1 VANEMLQ
8 ELNIENFAII
18 DKVSVS
24 FNRGFNVLTGETGAG
39 KSILIDAVNVV
50 LGAKFD
56 KNYIKKGKDKSVLEA
71 LFDLS
76 SEKLSMD
83 SLSEFGIDCSSQLI
97 ISRELYQTGR
107 SVSRINGRIVNVS
120 MLKQVT
126 KSLIDVHGQH
136 EHQSL
141 LDEGRH
147 IELIDAVG
155 NDEYKDL
162 LEDVKNQYLLLQ
174 KKQKELA
181 VYDVDEFE
189 KARKIDL
196 YKYQIDE
203 IDSAEL
209 KAGEEEKLSEEY
221 RNLYHLSEVRQYYFS
236 SLDALSN
243 SQNGAIDQINSAAG
257 NIQKAIN
264 YDSDAKA
271 LYDGLQDIVDQLQ
284 DIKADLRNKSELI
297 DVDENTLLEL
307 DQRMSLISKIKRKYG
322 SSVEDVIEYRD
333 KIEKDYR
340 LLIESEDE
348 IARLEA
354 EIEELETDMSSV
366 CGELTRR
373 RIIIA
378 EELSSKITANLK
390 DLNMKEAEFRVNI
403 EPLDKFSSR
412 GADRIRFEI
421 KTNGGQPFM
430 KLSKIASGG
439 EMSRVMLAFK
449 AILAKADKI
458 PTLIFDEIDTG
469 ISGRTAQV
477 VAEKISLIAKNH
489 QILSITHL
497 PQLAA
502 MGDYH
507 YYIYKKNYNNSVE
520 VRVKE
525 LSENGRIDEISR
537 LIGGVDLTET
547 TQKHAFEMLK
557 MSKALKVNLVE

>member
-1 VANEMLQ
+1 MLQ

-24 FNRGFNVLTGETGAG
+24 FNKGFNVLTGETGAG

-56 KNYIKKGKDKSVLEA
+56 KSYIKKGKDKSILEA
-71 LFDLS
+71 LFNLS
-76 SEKLSMD
+76 DAKLRLD
-83 SLSEFGIDCSSQLI
+83 SLSEFGIDYSSQLI

-141 LDEGRH
+141 LDENRH
-147 IELIDAVG
+147 IELIDAIG
-155 NDEYKDL
+155 DSDYKEL
-162 LEDVKNQYLLLQ
+162 LEKVRVQHRELQ
-174 KKQKELA
+174 SLKKELQ

-189 KARKIDL
+189 KARKLDL

-203 IDSAEL
+203 IDTAEL
-209 KAGEEEKLSEEY
+209 KVGEEERLSDEY
-221 RNLYHLSEVRQYYFS
+221 RELYHLSEVRQYFFS

-243 SQNGAIDQINSAAG
+243 RQNNAIDQINSAASAL
-257 NIQKAIN
+257 QKASAH
-264 YDSDAKA
+264 DSDASV
-271 LYDGLQDIVDQLQ
+271 LYDGLQEILDQLE
-284 DIKADLRNKSELI
+284 DIKSDLRNKAEVI
-297 DVDENTLLEL
+297 DVDDETLMEL
-307 DQRMSLISKIKRKYG
+307 DSRMSHINQIKRKYG
-322 SSVEDVIEYRD
+322 SSIEEVIAYRD
-333 KIEKDYR
+333 QIDKEYR

-348 IARLEA
+348 IKR
-354 EIEELETDMSSV
+354 IESNIDEVEKSLSLI
-366 CGELTRR
+366 CRELTQKRMN
-373 RIIIA
+373 IA
-378 EELSSKITANLK
+378 GDLASKITSNLK
-390 DLNMKEAEFRVNI
+390 DLNMQEAEFRVSI
-403 EPLDKFSSR
+403 EPLDKFSSN

-430 KLSKIASGG
+430 QLSKIASGG

-449 AILAKADKI
+449 SILAKADGI

-477 VAEKISLIAKNH
+477 VAEKISAIAKDH

-507 YYIYKKNYNNSVE
+507 YYIYKKNFNDSVE

-525 LSENGRIDEISR
+525 LSQNGRINEISR

-547 TQKHAFEMLK
+547 TQKHAFEMLE
-557 MSKALKVNLVE
+557 MSKTLKHNLVE